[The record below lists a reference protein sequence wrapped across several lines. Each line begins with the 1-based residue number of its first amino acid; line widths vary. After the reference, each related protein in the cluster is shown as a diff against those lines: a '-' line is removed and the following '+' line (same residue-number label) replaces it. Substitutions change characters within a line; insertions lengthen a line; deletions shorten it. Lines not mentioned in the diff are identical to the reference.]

1 MEEQM
6 EAIKI
11 NESDNVAVLLKDV
24 KEKEIIF
31 IEDNKIKVLNDI
43 KNGHKI
49 ALNDIKYGENIIKYG
64 YTIGLAT
71 KDISKGEWVHT
82 HNVKTNL
89 GEILSYEYK
98 PIKFTKS
105 DEDYRIKNKTF
116 QGYRRENE
124 KVGIRNEIW
133 VIPTVGCVNRIA
145 EILADKAYEKFN
157 DFTSIDGFFALT
169 HPYGCSQIG
178 DDFLSTQKILASIT
192 NHPNAAGVL
201 ILGLGCEN
209 NHIESF
215 KKNLGNYNS
224 DRVKFL
230 ICQDVEDELTE
241 GLKLIEEIVNYAK
254 KFRREEIDVSE
265 LIVGLKCGGSDGFSG
280 ITANPLIGSFSDKLI
295 DMGGSTVLSEVPE
308 MFGAETILMERAE
321 NEQVFKKIVSLINN
335 FKEYF
340 ISHNQ
345 PIYENPAYG
354 NIQGGITTLE
364 EKSLG
369 CTQKGGHSYVVDVID
384 YGERVIENGLTLL
397 NAPGNDGVSTSALA
411 AAGCH
416 IILFSTGRGTPFG
429 TIAPTI
435 KISTNNN
442 LYNKKSNWIDF
453 NASRLL
459 NGEPKRI
466 LTDELFSL
474 VVEIASGKITK
485 AEKIKFK
492 EVVIFKRGVTV

>member
-1 MEEQM
+1 M

-11 NESDNVAVLLKDV
+11 NKSDNVAVLLKDV
-24 KEKEIIF
+24 KEREIIF
-31 IEDNKIKVLNDI
+31 IDGNKVKVINDI

-49 ALNDIKYGENIIKYG
+49 ALTDIKYGENIIKYG
-64 YTIGLAT
+64 YPIGQAT
-71 KDISKGEWVHT
+71 KNISKGEWVHT
-82 HNVKTNL
+82 HNVRTNL
-89 GEILSYEYK
+89 GEILNYEYK
-98 PIKFTKS
+98 PIKFAKS
-105 DEDYRIKNKTF
+105 DENYRIKNKTF

-133 VIPTVGCVNRIA
+133 IIPTVGCVNRIA

-178 DDFLSTQKILASIT
+178 DDLLSTQKILASIA

-215 KKNLGNYNS
+215 KKFLGNYNS

-241 GLKLIEEIVNYAK
+241 GLKLIEEVANYAK

-280 ITANPLIGSFSDKLI
+280 ITANPLIGSFSDKLVN
-295 DMGGSTVLSEVPE
+295 MGGSTVLTEVPE
-308 MFGAETILMERAE
+308 MFGAETILMERAIDK
-321 NEQVFKKIVSLINN
+321 NVFGKIVNLINN
-335 FKEYF
+335 FKDYF

-354 NIQGGITTLE
+354 NMQGGITTLE

-369 CTQKGGHSYVVDVID
+369 CTQKGGNSPVVDVID
-384 YGERVIENGLTLL
+384 YGEVVLKRGLSLL
-397 NAPGNDGVSTSALA
+397 NAPGNDGVSTTALA

-416 IILFSTGRGTPFG
+416 LILFSTGRGTPFG
-429 TIAPTI
+429 TIVPTI
-435 KISTNNN
+435 KISTNSD
-442 LYNKKSNWIDF
+442 LYNIKHNWIDLD
-453 NASRLL
+453 AGKLL
-459 NGEPKRI
+459 SGFTKEALTEEI
-466 LTDELFSL
+466 LSL
-474 VVEIASGKITK
+474 VIDVASGKSIK
-485 AEKIKFK
+485 AEELQFK
-492 EVVIFKRGVTV
+492 EMVIFKRGVTV